1 MTAPHWK
8 FAAGPEI
15 LGGIGKEADMSLFT
29 ERKNSEQLVD
39 VEEVARIK
47 LQLSPYR
54 ALRRVTC
61 EFVDGTLFLQG
72 RVPTYHYK
80 QLAQV
85 TVLGLDGVQRIVND
99 VEVEASL

>member
-1 MTAPHWK
+1 
-8 FAAGPEI
+8 
-15 LGGIGKEADMSLFT
+15 MSLFM
-29 ERKNSEQLVD
+29 ERKDSDELVD

-61 EFVDGTLFLQG
+61 EFIDGTLFLQG

-85 TVLGLDGVQRIVND
+85 TVLGLDGVQRIVNEL
-99 VEVEASL
+99 EVEASL

>member
-1 MTAPHWK
+1 
-8 FAAGPEI
+8 
-15 LGGIGKEADMSLFT
+15 MSLFM
-29 ERKNSEQLVD
+29 ERNDANQLID
-39 VEEVARIK
+39 VEEAARVR

-61 EFVDGTLFLQG
+61 EFIEGTLILQG

-99 VEVEASL
+99 LEVEATL